1 MARGARLRD
10 VGLATIDGLGAIAV
24 ATAAVALLEGVA
36 PVTGLGVVYLLAVLF
51 VASRRGEVAALGT
64 AIASVLTL
72 NFFFIQ
78 PRHRL
83 TIADSHNVVALGVFL
98 IAGVLVSRLAAAAR
112 HRAEEADVRAREA
125 AARER
130 ESALLAAVAS
140 SLLSEGGV
148 DSSLAE
154 AAAEAG
160 LRVELRGAPSPHEGE
175 TTVPL
180 RLRSRRAWL
189 YSRPDAE
196 GTHEELDRIA
206 EPLARVGGGAPGR
219 QGAA

>member
-10 VGLATIDGLGAIAV
+10 VGLATIDGLVAIAV
-24 ATAAVALLEGVA
+24 ATAAVALLEDVA

-51 VASRRGEVAALGT
+51 VATRRGEVAALGT
-64 AIASVLTL
+64 AVASVLTL

-83 TIADSHNVVALGVFL
+83 PIAASRNVVALGVFL

-112 HRAEEADVRAREA
+112 HRAEEADARAREA

-130 ESALLAAVAS
+130 ESALLAAIAS

-148 DSSLAE
+148 DSPLAA
-154 AAAEAG
+154 AAAEVG
-160 LRVELRGAPSPHEGE
+160 LRVELSAAPSPREGE

-180 RLRSRRAWL
+180 RL
-189 YSRPDAE
+189 
-196 GTHEELDRIA
+196 
-206 EPLARVGGGAPGR
+206 
-219 QGAA
+219 